1 MNRALWLFVLTLL
14 GLHLWK
20 DENVQLLP
28 PRGAINYRVVD
39 KMKRVC
45 NDLLKERYVN
55 RYDISNMQV
64 FDQTVG
70 FPGEGPDEG
79 HSKRKSPGKSSSDD
93 PQHEGGLKK
102 KQVGPGRAILRQDA
116 KTNRYI
122 EKCSIHNCV
131 YDKKPS
137 CCSKRACTAV
147 YTPYQIQ
154 RFRTYY
160 FALKPKDKKEFKSH
174 RVVSL
179 AHHMDAHC
187 LSGLKGRRCNHYF
200 LDDPTS
206 AD

>member
-102 KQVGPGRAILRQDA
+102 NKLDQDVLYCVKMLKQTDTLRSA
-116 KTNRYI
+116 PYTT
-122 EKCSIHNCV
+122 V
-131 YDKKPS
+131 
-137 CCSKRACTAV
+137 CT
-147 YTPYQIQ
+147 T
-154 RFRTYY
+154 R
-160 FALKPKDKKEFKSH
+160 SH
-174 RVVSL
+174 RAARNVLVL
-179 AHHMDAHC
+179 LFTPHTKFKDLELTTLH
-187 LSGLKGRRCNHYF
+187 
-200 LDDPTS
+200 
-206 AD
+206 